1 MNFLGKK
8 IYNDSSIEKKDSVGI
23 VNGLAWTEVGGET
36 LSVEVNI
43 MDGTGKL
50 ELTGNLGDVMK
61 ESAKAGYSFIRSNS
75 YKFGIKSD
83 FYKIMIFTF
92 IFLKEQYQRMDHLP
106 ELPWQ
111 QL

>member
-1 MNFLGKK
+1 MGKR
-8 IYNDSSIEKKDSVGI
+8 IYNDNSIEKKDSVGI

-83 FYKIMIFTF
+83 FYKNYDLHIHIPEGA
-92 IFLKEQYQRMDHLP
+92 IPRMGRLP

-111 QL
+111 